1 MKARVL
7 MVVLCFCATM
17 WAQQSGFGK
26 AHISVP
32 GVTGTLELDPGP
44 TAWESRVRS
53 DGKETQMQAMGRADH
68 LLVSAFLQRV
78 NFAASAER
86 CRDEWWPGTEKGTRE
101 HHVKI
106 DHLQKSTQD
115 GIARVEYIIPELQG
129 MPIRQRSVH
138 AYLGERDLC
147 AEIHLSKVQFAPE
160 DQKLFDAVL
169 ATARLRTDGA
179 GVQEQAQDNRENTYL
194 NEASRYYLQ
203 HNYAAAAERYQK
215 VLDLEK
221 QKRTLNQTMFR
232 VVVDNLGM
240 SYGIT
245 GNLPKAKETFE
256 YGITQDPEYPLFYY
270 NMACTYGEMGKMEE
284 ALAQLRL
291 AYRYKPNMIAG
302 EQFPDPMK
310 DDSFRNF
317 VKDKKFVDA
326 VREMQRP

>member
-17 WAQQSGFGK
+17 WGQQSGFGK
-26 AHISVP
+26 ARISVP

-53 DGKETQMQAMGRADH
+53 DGKETQLQAKGRSDH
-68 LLVSAFLQRV
+68 LLVTAFLQRV
-78 NFAASAER
+78 TFAASAER
-86 CRDEWWPGTEKGTRE
+86 CRDEWWTATEKGHKE
-101 HHVKI
+101 HQMKL
-106 DHLQKSTQD
+106 DQLEKSNRGAAALVD
-115 GIARVEYIIPELQG
+115 FIIPEYQG
-129 MPIRQRSVH
+129 APVRMKNVH

-147 AEIHLSKVQFAPE
+147 AEIHLSKLRFAPE
-160 DQKLFDAVL
+160 DQKLFDEVIAS
-169 ATARLRTDGA
+169 TRLRPDDAGA
-179 GVQEQAQDNRENTYL
+179 QEQGPGNPTNAYL
-194 NEASRYYLQ
+194 GEASRYYLQ
-203 HNYAAAAERYQK
+203 HNYAAAAEHYQK

-221 QKRTLNQTMFR
+221 QKRTLNQTLFR

-245 GNLPKAKETFE
+245 GNLPRAKETFE

-291 AYRYKPNMIAG
+291 AYKYKANVIAG
-302 EQFPDPMK
+302 ESFPDPMK

-317 VKDKKFVDA
+317 VKDPKFVDA
-326 VREMQRP
+326 VKGMQ